1 MNNTKTW
8 RKSTHSGAGN
18 NCVELAVGRT
28 ATHVRDSKNPGHGR
42 LTFADRP
49 FRAFL
54 TTLVQA

>member
-1 MNNTKTW
+1 MNNDKTW

-18 NCVELAVGRT
+18 NCVELAVGQS
-28 ATHVRDSKNPGHGR
+28 ATSIRDSKRPGSR

-54 TTLVQA
+54 TSLRQT

>member
-1 MNNTKTW
+1 MNNDKTW

-18 NCVELAVGRT
+18 NCVELAVGRDT
-28 ATHVRDSKNPGHGR
+28 TSVRDSKRPGPA

-54 TTLVQA
+54 GSLRRT

>member
-1 MNNTKTW
+1 MINDKTW

-28 ATHVRDSKNPGHGR
+28 STRVRDSKRPEPQLAFGE
-42 LTFADRP
+42 RP

-54 TTLVQA
+54 ALLRQT